1 MRIRAPRNPR
11 RLDRV
16 TINLASMIDVSFLLL
31 FYFMVA
37 TMLEDREKRLS
48 TALQTQSPTKAKALG
63 DLQSQNIEVRMVDQ
77 APAYRLG
84 SRVLHDRKELAT
96 ALEGLP
102 TSAGVFIRV
111 FDDVPVGFAVAAVQV
126 ARDAGFEQV
135 TYVPAK

>member
-1 MRIRAPRNPR
+1 MRLHRKKKRSM
-11 RLDRV
+11 DRI

-37 TMLEDREKRLS
+37 TILEDREKRLT
-48 TALQTQSPTKAKALG
+48 TALQTQSPANAKAVS
-63 DLQSQNIEVRMVDQ
+63 DFQTQNIEVRMIDA

-84 SRVLHDRKELAT
+84 SRTLHDKRELAT

-102 TSAGVFIRV
+102 TSAGVFVRV
-111 FDDVPVGFAVAAVQV
+111 FDDVPVGFAVAAVQA

>member
-1 MRIRAPRNPR
+1 MRLHRKKQHN
-11 RLDRV
+11 LDRI

-37 TMLEDREKRLS
+37 TILEDREKRLT
-48 TALQTQSPTKAKALG
+48 TALQTQSPANARAVSDFQT
-63 DLQSQNIEVRMVDQ
+63 QNIEVRMIDSN
-77 APAYRLG
+77 PAYRLG
-84 SRVLHDRKELAT
+84 SRTLRDRRQLAA
-96 ALEGLP
+96 ALENLP
-102 TSAGVFIRV
+102 RSAGVFVRV